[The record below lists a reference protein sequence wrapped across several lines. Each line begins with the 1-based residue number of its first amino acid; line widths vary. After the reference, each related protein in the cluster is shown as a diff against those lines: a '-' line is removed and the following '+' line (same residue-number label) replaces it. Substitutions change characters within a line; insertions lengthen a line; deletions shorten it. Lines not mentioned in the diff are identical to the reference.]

1 MPLFVAKKRT
11 TSGIAFTDK
20 MNEISAM
27 QPETNNDEELNFGF
41 PEDGPDYDENEID
54 GPPYEPPPHDFAQE
68 APVHEPATPSI
79 PARKPLRKPPV
90 RVQEIIEA
98 EAPAPP
104 AVAPVTKARNP
115 IGTVSSSERSRLSCE
130 MSRTHHR
137 RLKIH
142 AAMNGKSILAIIE
155 GWIDQHCPHL
165 PEP

>member
-27 QPETNNDEELNFGF
+27 QSAANNDEDLNFGF
-41 PEDGPDYDENEID
+41 PDEGPDYDENEID
-54 GPPYEPPPHDFAQE
+54 GPPYEPPPHDCDQE
-68 APVHEPATPSI
+68 ATIPEPATPSI

-98 EAPAPP
+98 EAPTAP
-104 AVAPVTKARNP
+104 AAAPVTKTRKHRSA
-115 IGTVSSSERSRLSCE
+115 VSTSERSRLSCE
-130 MSRTHHR
+130 MSSTHHR

-142 AAMNGKSILAIIE
+142 AAMNGKSILSIIE
-155 GWIDQHCPHL
+155 GWIEQHCPQL
-165 PEP
+165 